1 MCMYIDGVVKEV
13 KMGMGLIGVRFT
25 ENGIKQ
31 RLPGL
36 LYVDNPVLW
45 GGELDLEAMQYGL

>member
-36 LYVDNPVLW
+36 LYVDNLVLW
-45 GGELDLEAMQYGL
+45 GGTEKYWY